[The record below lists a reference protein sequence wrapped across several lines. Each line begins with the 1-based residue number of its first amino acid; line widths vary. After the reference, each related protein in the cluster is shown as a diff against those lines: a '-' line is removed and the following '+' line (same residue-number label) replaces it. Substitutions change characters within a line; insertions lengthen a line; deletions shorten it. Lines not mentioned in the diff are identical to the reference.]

1 MCQEFKTIK
10 KEIMRMKINK
20 YLVIREL
27 KIWDVIKLYKMY
39 NSLSDE
45 SKRYFHPFPET
56 AFYSPYFLLT
66 WTTLALSSIK
76 ILRKLLLKVAPHIL
90 YITVY
95 SLYLNEIVGF
105 AFIKLKNRY
114 YGELG
119 IGIRDDFQ
127 GMGIG
132 SKLMDSLI
140 SLARKEGLRRI
151 RLTVMVD
158 NYRAIKLYEKFG
170 FKKTKF
176 IKNGDVYHG
185 KKYDVIEMWLDLS

>member
-1 MCQEFKTIK
+1 M
-10 KEIMRMKINK
+10 
-20 YLVIREL
+20 
-27 KIWDVIKLYKMY
+27 
-39 NSLSDE
+39 
-45 SKRYFHPFPET
+45 
-56 AFYSPYFLLT
+56 
-66 WTTLALSSIK
+66 K
-76 ILRKLLLKVAPHIL
+76 ILRKLLLKVAPHLL

-119 IGIRDDFQ
+119 IGIRDYFQ
-127 GMGIG
+127 GMGRG